1 MQDYKFG
8 IYNKPGISKA
18 NANVGKEV
26 IVNQWPMGGWGSV
39 LGEGFD
45 DDTAEE
51 KKFVMASN
59 FGE

>member
-1 MQDYKFG
+1 
-8 IYNKPGISKA
+8 
-18 NANVGKEV
+18 
-26 IVNQWPMGGWGSV
+26 MGDQGSV

-51 KKFVMASN
+51 KKFVMALS

>member
-1 MQDYKFG
+1 M
-8 IYNKPGISKA
+8 YNKPQISRA
-18 NANVGKEV
+18 NENVGKEV
-26 IVNQWPMGGWGSV
+26 IVTRLPMGDWGSV

-51 KKFVMASN
+51 KKVVMALS

>member
-1 MQDYKFG
+1 M
-8 IYNKPGISKA
+8 
-18 NANVGKEV
+18 VT
-26 IVNQWPMGGWGSV
+26 QWPMGDPGSV

-51 KKFVMASN
+51 MKFDMAAS

>member
-1 MQDYKFG
+1 MKMWKRRSLSLNG
-8 IYNKPGISKA
+8 
-18 NANVGKEV
+18 
-26 IVNQWPMGGWGSV
+26 QWKIGGSV

-51 KKFVMASN
+51 MKFDMAAS

>member
-1 MQDYKFG
+1 M
-8 IYNKPGISKA
+8 
-18 NANVGKEV
+18 VT
-26 IVNQWPMGGWGSV
+26 QWPMRDQGSV

-51 KKFVMASN
+51 KKVVMASS